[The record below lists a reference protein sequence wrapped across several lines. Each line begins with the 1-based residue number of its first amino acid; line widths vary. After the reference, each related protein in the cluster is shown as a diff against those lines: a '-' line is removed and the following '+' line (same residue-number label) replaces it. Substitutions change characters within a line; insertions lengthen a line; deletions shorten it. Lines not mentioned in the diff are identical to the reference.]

1 MTIAEFKKYMNNQID
16 TNMVSHSYLFCVEN
30 ICEFQEILNEFL
42 KNLILKN
49 ISLETEK
56 ARIGKLIDVG
66 NLDEIQ
72 KIDGKNSKVADIR
85 KLFSKIYEKPFFIS
99 KKIYIIEN
107 IEYLNNSSQNAML
120 KILEEPPEYVH
131 ILLISN
137 TLNNI
142 LDTIKSRCQK
152 IYLSDN
158 YQAENQEQSQRI
170 DEDKDIDNNFNVNN
184 SDNSSNNNN
193 NNNYNQF
200 LNEIISIFE
209 KQKLK
214 EELTID
220 EIEKIS
226 AYMMIDNVF
235 KYPKSVYYAKY
246 SKNISKDNI
255 LRYIQFLEQVIYIKI
270 LQKKNMLIYSNMYKV
285 LTEVK
290 KKINFNCNFEMS
302 KDILIFNIW
311 DVANIFNN

>member
-1 MTIAEFKKYMNNQID
+1 MTVNEFENYIKNQID
-16 TNMVSHSYLFCVEN
+16 TNTVSHSYLFCVEN
-30 ICEFQEILNEFL
+30 TIEFSRILNKFL
-42 KNLILKN
+42 KDLILKDITIDN
-49 ISLETEK
+49 EKSRISKLLE
-56 ARIGKLIDVG
+56 VG

-72 KIDGKNSKVADIR
+72 KIDGKNTKVADIR
-85 KLFSKIYEKPFFIS
+85 KLFSKVYEKPFFIS

-158 YQAENQEQSQRI
+158 TLKKEERQNQ
-170 DEDKDIDNNFNVNN
+170 NNINQNN
-184 SDNSSNNNN
+184 S
-193 NNNYNQF
+193 NYYNIF
-200 LNEIISIFE
+200 LNEIIMIFE
-209 KQKLK
+209 KQKLN
-214 EELTID
+214 EELTI
-220 EIEKIS
+220 EETEKLN
-226 AYMMIDNVF
+226 AYIMIDDLL
-235 KYPKSVYYAKY
+235 KYPKSIYYAKY
-246 SKNISKDNI
+246 AKKITKDNI
-255 LRYIQFLEQVIYIKI
+255 LKYIQFLEQVIYIKI

-290 KKINFNCNFEMS
+290 KKINFNCNFEMT
-302 KDILIFNIW
+302 KDILIFNLW
-311 DVANIFNN
+311 DTAHN